1 MFTCDFRVLWDVL
14 QIYIQVHEIPGSL
27 GTSFEFMLGSMS
39 FRGPPG
45 PPSNVCL
52 GPLGF
57 GVSLTLLP
65 IYVRVHEVWGSF

>member
-1 MFTCDFRVLWDVL
+1 
-14 QIYIQVHEIPGSL
+14 
-27 GTSFEFMLGSMS
+27 MS

-65 IYVRVHEVWGSF
+65 ISVRVHEVWGLDLTDGYTLI